1 MTFVHLCI
9 LGHRVQHV
17 GSFYGLYSISRCYAS
32 GRHRHRNALNWSV
45 ILRNPQSQRLISLI
59 STLSVCL
66 SVLFKAPFMWLV
78 CWAFGCDKLFIPL
91 IIINDV
97 IWRVTKCCVYQRQ
110 TSLKLRGIPLHH
122 GSFKHNKHNNFI
134 WKTTVESITTKYAF
148 GSVCFNQ
155 SFRKWKKSFKI
166 CS

>member
-1 MTFVHLCI
+1 MACI
-9 LGHRVQHV
+9 LFHDFMLQAGI
-17 GSFYGLYSISRCYAS
+17 GIE
-32 GRHRHRNALNWSV
+32 NALNWSV

-78 CWAFGCDKLFIPL
+78 CWAFGCDKVFIPL

-166 CS
+166 CSYII